1 MFHDEVTAPQGDPN
15 GRCRRATWRDGA
27 YGTGGRSVTQ
37 GQSTVTASFDTND
50 VMPATFS
57 QKVING
63 ANWRNDER
71 GCQTACV
78 R

>member
-1 MFHDEVTAPQGDPN
+1 MFHDEVTAPRGDPN

-27 YGTGGRSVTQ
+27 YRTGGRSVTQ

-63 ANWRNDER
+63 ANWRTDER